1 MEPVFL
7 GVAHFVFEELFFD
20 LLVGKINETREA
32 LDIPKVEVQKWGDS
46 VDLASEKYEAL
57 SGEQQHWVRRTEL
70 DFKTGEARQKVVLE
84 SIKQL
89 AGSRGNRWTLKKMVT
104 FLQDEYKAIAE
115 TFKDE
120 IADLEGL
127 ADQNMVLSLLNSK
140 NRLAEA
146 KKKKLEQQQSLLE
159 NSQQPAP
166 NTVDD
171 KEEYSSAD
179 SDDEQ
184 MLMDLVNE
192 FIGQDSDI
200 DEKEPVV
207 TNQQRKVLRLV

>member
-1 MEPVFL
+1 M
-7 GVAHFVFEELFFD
+7 
-20 LLVGKINETREA
+20 
-32 LDIPKVEVQKWGDS
+32 
-46 VDLASEKYEAL
+46 
-57 SGEQQHWVRRTEL
+57 
-70 DFKTGEARQKVVLE
+70 LE